1 MQNRP
6 PRAESPRPASAS
18 SSRPTSPLLSSVSGV
33 GLPGI
38 RSRPTSPKPTLAD
51 DLTAALTRRNSV
63 EQPKAEAAHCRFCGT
78 PAERNI
84 VRCSSCYGCYHIK
97 CLSSSQVARF
107 KGRSWLCDDCNRK

>member
-1 MQNRP
+1 M
-6 PRAESPRPASAS
+6 
-18 SSRPTSPLLSSVSGV
+18 
-33 GLPGI
+33 
-38 RSRPTSPKPTLAD
+38 
-51 DLTAALTRRNSV
+51 